1 MEEIKVNDYIRT
13 PYDTI
18 EKIIKVEENKDYI
31 GVKTDR
37 SYYIFSWLKTHEVK
51 HSSNI
56 KDLIQA
62 GDIVIYTI
70 NCKIADIDIVKEQ
83 KILEELKEKNMH
95 ITKETVDFINS
106 HYIHKDRIKAKIEEI
121 EKRRLQDGECELAL
135 HEFQREAKLEVLQS
149 LLKEEE

>member
-13 PYDTI
+13 PYNTI

-31 GVKTDR
+31 GVETDR

-62 GDIVIYTI
+62 GDIIIYTI
-70 NCKIADIDIVKEQ
+70 NCKIADIDIVKEHTDARTLEKSLRVGLWSLEQ
-83 KILEELKEKNMH
+83 VDIKQIL
-95 ITKETVDFINS
+95 TKEQFERESYRV
-106 HYIHKDRIKAKIEEI
+106 EE
-121 EKRRLQDGECELAL
+121 
-135 HEFQREAKLEVLQS
+135 
-149 LLKEEE
+149 